1 MWNVFPFNNP
11 IQDSEFRVGWLK
23 QSGAVLSAKA
33 HPLSL
38 NAPYIV

>member
-11 IQDSEFRVGWLK
+11 IQDSEFRVDWLK